1 MEEGLYSAIYNF
13 VLRDWLA
20 GQAMQGASNFI
31 NMDEVQYEDS
41 LKELAV
47 TSYRIADAMLAERNK
62 KITP

>member
-1 MEEGLYSAIYNF
+1 MNTKEEYNF

-31 NMDEVQYEDS
+31 NMDEFHYEDS

>member
-1 MEEGLYSAIYNF
+1 
-13 VLRDWLA
+13 
-20 GQAMQGASNFI
+20 MQGASNFI
-31 NMDEVQYEDS
+31 NMDEFHYEDS